1 MVFSFHQHNLDR
13 GGWGEEDNPVPF
25 VGRRARHGSLLWR
38 NGAGMVGRGQEEVVA
53 QPFAFLSVCT
63 SLSISF
69 SCGVPC
75 IKASSSSYA
84 NEVH

>member
-1 MVFSFHQHNLDR
+1 MAHWVGEMELER
-13 GGWGEEDNPVPF
+13 LVGPGGGGGPALP
-25 VGRRARHGSLLWR
+25 
-38 NGAGMVGRGQEEVVA
+38 
-53 QPFAFLSVCT
+53 FLSVCT

>member
-1 MVFSFHQHNLDR
+1 
-13 GGWGEEDNPVPF
+13 
-25 VGRRARHGSLLWR
+25 
-38 NGAGMVGRGQEEVVA
+38 MVGRGHEKVVA